1 MEAYAALCAANQQLG
16 RPDRCLEL
24 VDKAIRLSPRD
35 PLLWLFFLLRE
46 QAFFMKGQYDQAI
59 YWARRGVAITPQV
72 EMLLDL
78 SSALAL
84 TGHQAEAREALKRYL
99 ALGDVHAKT
108 IAQLRAGLFSRADNA
123 AWADYTE
130 RLSDGLRKAGMPE

>member
-1 MEAYAALCAANQQLG
+1 MALGEMLLG
-16 RPDRCLEL
+16 HYEKSISHLEQ
-24 VDKAIRLSPRD
+24 AMRISPRD

-84 TGHQAEAREALKRYL
+84 TGHQAEAHEMLKRYL
-99 ALGDVHAKT
+99 ALGNVHTKT
-108 IAQLRAGLFSRADNA
+108 IAQLRIQLSWRADNPA
-123 AWADYTE
+123 QVEYRE
-130 RLSDGLRKAGMPE
+130 RLFAGLRKAGMPER